1 MSWERCQQPSRHK
14 LQRSL
19 SPVSLCLASGALLG
33 LLACAAALYAQRLQ
47 IEGLRGELA
56 ELGMLVRANG
66 RPRNLQGE
74 PSEELGGCV
83 AGQCQGRYAD
93 SAAAQLRGE
102 DSSSRR
108 RRQSD
113 KEGRGRTR
121 RRSVL
126 HLVPV
131 STETYEAL
139 DSTVILWRASSL
151 QGDAFELSPAATAIK
166 EDGFYYIY
174 SQVLFH
180 DWTFLMGQVVMKA
193 GGGESRGNESTRLL
207 TCFKSMPKN
216 AEQAYNTC
224 FSAGVYFLEKGS
236 VLQLSVPRF
245 NAGIQLA
252 DHSTFMGLIQ
262 L

>member
-1 MSWERCQQPSRHK
+1 M
-14 LQRSL
+14 
-19 SPVSLCLASGALLG
+19 
-33 LLACAAALYAQRLQ
+33 
-47 IEGLRGELA
+47 
-56 ELGMLVRANG
+56 
-66 RPRNLQGE
+66 
-74 PSEELGGCV
+74 
-83 AGQCQGRYAD
+83 QGRYAD

-113 KEGRGRTR
+113 KEGRGRTQ
-121 RRSVL
+121 
-126 HLVPV
+126 
-131 STETYEAL
+131 AL

-151 QGDAFELSPAATAIK
+151 QGDAFELSPGATAIK

-224 FSAGVYFLEKGS
+224 FSAGECRPS
-236 VLQLSVPRF
+236 LSHHELCGAPHPER
-245 NAGIQLA
+245 
-252 DHSTFMGLIQ
+252 
-262 L
+262 